1 MHHRSHSLDISPLF
15 QAGIGFERLLNALDT
30 APQTAAAGYPPYDIL
45 KTGEDSYAIC
55 LAVAGCNASAL
66 EITEHDGKLKVSGTG
81 GHPIPEDAEIVHKGI
96 AQRSFTRVFQLAE
109 HVRVQDAHLEN
120 GLLQID
126 LVREVPEARRA
137 RRIDIRAGTAEQAP
151 ANAA

>member
-1 MHHRSHSLDISPLF
+1 MHRHSRSLDISPLF

-30 APQTAAAGYPPYDIL
+30 APQAAGAGYPPYDIL
-45 KTGEDSYAIC
+45 KTGEDTYAIC
-55 LAVAGCNASAL
+55 LAVAGCDASSI
-66 EITEHDGKLKVSGTG
+66 EITEHDGKLKISGTG
-81 GHPIPEDAEIVHKGI
+81 GHQIPEGAEIVHKGI
-96 AQRSFTRVFQLAE
+96 AQRNFSRVFQLAE

-126 LVREVPEARRA
+126 LIREVPEARRA
-137 RRIDIRAGTAEQAP
+137 RRIDIRVGATEQAA